1 MTKRVLSLT
10 IVLLLSFAVALF
22 AGGQGEQAGG
32 GGGEADEPTILV
44 MPKLIGIPY
53 FNASEDGAIQAG
65 EDLGVNVEYNGP
77 TTADAAA
84 QVTMIEDYISRGV
97 DVIAVAP
104 NDPAALRPVL
114 QQAREQGII
123 VMDWDTPAD
132 KELVDLSVH
141 QIDDKVYG
149 EHNWD
154 LLVEHMGTESGQ
166 YAILT
171 GGLAADNLN
180 TWIDYGL
187 EYAEEEY
194 PNLELVAERIPTNES
209 QQEAYN
215 KALNLLKAYPEL
227 DGIIGISTPTPIG
240 AAQAV
245 EEQGLEDEVAVVGT
259 SLPTDSCPYL
269 KSGALD
275 EATLWDPSKLGYLTV
290 YLANELI
297 KGNEITDGMEVP
309 NVGEITVKPDGK
321 TVIMGPPTDFTAEN
335 CDDFGF

>member
-1 MTKRVLSLT
+1 MTRKTVSLITALLLVLS
-10 IVLLLSFAVALF
+10 VAAF
-22 AGGQGEQAGG
+22 AGGQDEEGG
-32 GGGEADEPTILV
+32 GGGAEEPTILV

-53 FNASEDGAIQAG
+53 FNASEDGALQAG

-84 QVTMIEDYISRGV
+84 QVKMIEDYISRGV

-104 NDPAALRPVL
+104 NDPAALSPVL
-114 QQAREQGII
+114 KKARDQGII

-154 LLVEHMGTESGQ
+154 LLVEHMGSESGQ

-194 PNLELVAERIPTNES
+194 PDLELVTERIATNEK
-209 QQEAYN
+209 QEEAYN

-245 EEQGLEDEVAVVGT
+245 EEQELSDEVAVVGT
-259 SLPTDSCPYL
+259 SLPTDSCPHL

-275 EATLWDPSKLGYLTV
+275 EATLWDPSELGYLTV

-297 KGNEITDGMEVP
+297 QGNEVTDGMEVP
-309 NVGEITVKPDGK
+309 NVGQIEVKPDGK